1 MQRLLVWTFRI
12 HLGRE
17 ERLDEEQGICCSWHS
32 GWSVSCLAQEWSLAE
47 RTHKSLL
54 LGTYVV
60 AGQEPAQPSCEDCC
74 WIEIG
79 KWEGFSAGQGALPR
93 WPLPPA
99 RAGSEAR
106 CSSPVMPGFIC
117 LFQQSLSHRK
127 LEVEPLGEARWF
139 VMCCSVWIALGNAGS
154 VSREQCNEQS
164 WCDIR

>member
-1 MQRLLVWTFRI
+1 MQRLLVWTFHI

-47 RTHKSLL
+47 RTHKSSL

-60 AGQEPAQPSCEDCC
+60 VGQEPAQPSCEYCC

-93 WPLPPA
+93 WPFLPA
-99 RAGSEAR
+99 RVWNRSKVQQSCHAWL
-106 CSSPVMPGFIC
+106 C
-117 LFQQSLSHRK
+117 LFISTVLVPPKTGGRAIRRTKVICNVLFSLYSPGKCR
-127 LEVEPLGEARWF
+127 LCLWRTV
-139 VMCCSVWIALGNAGS
+139 
-154 VSREQCNEQS
+154 
-164 WCDIR
+164 